1 MELPLRA
8 FSSTILAALA
18 GLGLIFG
25 PVSSAVAATGGN
37 RTPVDD
43 ADTFVVN
50 DLCAFPVT
58 ISGHVVGSETVMET
72 GNGFIVRTHL
82 VETDVF
88 SANGNSVEG
97 TYTFETQFT
106 VNLRENTVKI
116 FQTGVIVRVPL
127 PSGETFQVSGRA
139 DVLSAPTGYISTP
152 THGVTRNLDALCA
165 YLGS

>member
-1 MELPLRA
+1 MR
-8 FSSTILAALA
+8 TIPKPMLVALA
-18 GLGLIFG
+18 GLGLMLV
-25 PVSSAVAATGGN
+25 PLTAADAAPGGN
-37 RTPVDD
+37 RTPVDQEG
-43 ADTFVVN
+43 TFVVN

-58 ISGHVVGSETVMET
+58 ISAHVVGGLTEVETAE
-72 GNGFIVRTHL
+72 GSILRLHL
-82 VETDVF
+82 DETDVY

-97 TYTFETQFT
+97 SYTFQIQITTDQAGN
-106 VNLRENTVKI
+106 VVKG

-139 DVLSAPTGYISTP
+139 DALNAQTDYISAP